1 MCSVKGRT
9 PSGWIET
16 IQHVLENRRLWE
28 NSQDVAT
35 FPGAPSPDGCEDRSV
50 DPRIA
55 RTRRSLQE
63 ALFELARERGLDEI
77 SVADIA
83 ERAGVN
89 RSSFYQHY
97 SDKDTLLADAI
108 DAVVEQA
115 GAAIPVL
122 GEITAEPPAILVEY
136 LRHVEQN
143 AAVYSR
149 IFARPGSP
157 VVVARL
163 RERIQTIVIDAVA
176 TSHRDTFG
184 DIPPDVLAAGLSG
197 SVLGVLEVWLTRDPR
212 PPVETAVHWL
222 WTVLLGPQAGPRS
235 G

>member
-1 MCSVKGRT
+1 
-9 PSGWIET
+9 
-16 IQHVLENRRLWE
+16 
-28 NSQDVAT
+28 
-35 FPGAPSPDGCEDRSV
+35 V

-108 DAVVEQA
+108 DAVAEAA
-115 GAAIPVL
+115 GADVPEL
-122 GEITAEPPAILVEY
+122 TEITPTPPAVLVDY
-136 LRHVEQN
+136 LRHVEEN

-149 IFARPGSP
+149 IFGDHGSP
-157 VVVARL
+157 AAVARL
-163 RERIQTIVIDAVA
+163 RKRIQAIVIDAVT
-176 TSHRDTFG
+176 TSHAGTFG
-184 DIPPDVLAAGLSG
+184 DAPSDVLAAGLSG
-197 SVLGVLEVWLTRDPR
+197 SVLGVLEAWLARDPR
-212 PPVETAVHWL
+212 PPVETAVGWL
-222 WTVLLGPQAGPRS
+222 WQVLLGPQAFDREPIAGFSGSSRPADPRAAKS
-235 G
+235 

>member
-1 MCSVKGRT
+1 
-9 PSGWIET
+9 
-16 IQHVLENRRLWE
+16 
-28 NSQDVAT
+28 
-35 FPGAPSPDGCEDRSV
+35 V

-55 RTRRSLQE
+55 RTRGSLQA
-63 ALFELARERGLDEI
+63 ALLELARERGLDEI

-115 GAAIPVL
+115 GAAIPMPD
-122 GEITAEPPAILVEY
+122 EITAEPPAILTDY
-136 LRHVEQN
+136 LRHVDEN

-149 IFARPGSP
+149 IFGDHGSP
-157 VVVARL
+157 VVLARL
-163 RERIQTIVIDAVA
+163 RSRIQTIVIDAVA
-176 TSHRDTFG
+176 ASHGESFG

-197 SVLGVLEVWLTRDPR
+197 SVLGVLEAWLTRNPR
-212 PPVETAVHWL
+212 PSAETAVGWL
-222 WTVLLGPQAGPRS
+222 WQVLLGPQR
-235 G
+235 